1 MTQKYDEN
9 DYKRDI
15 RTEHQEPTHGHSHA
29 PHPHPAHTTTPA
41 RRPSR
46 FWLLMLSPLPGLGH
60 MYLGLIRRG
69 LFYMAS
75 LALLI
80 FLTTALA
87 LSALVIFTSFAMAAL
102 FGVAFFEAFAIRRSM
117 VMGKEIADTIPNIA
131 FATKNKTVLVIALAV
146 LAVIIGINI
155 LGALPWYAWVVIG
168 IVAVCYLGT
177 RAPIKRQ

>member
-1 MTQKYDEN
+1 MTQKYDEH

-15 RTEHQEPTHGHSHA
+15 RQEQQESPHSHA
-29 PHPHPAHTTTPA
+29 PHPVHTSIPTPTLT

-80 FLTTALA
+80 FLTTVLA
-87 LSALVIFTSFAMAAL
+87 PSALVIFTGFAMAAL

-117 VMGKEIADTIPNIA
+117 VMGKEVADTIPNIA
-131 FATKNKTVLVIALAV
+131 FIAKNKTILAIALAV

-168 IVAVCYLGT
+168 IVAVCYIGT
-177 RAPIKRQ
+177 RVPIKR